1 MHILYLS
8 HYYPPEVNAPAN
20 RVSQFAR
27 AWVQEGHGATILTG
41 SPNHPMG
48 IIPPEYRGRPY
59 LRREYD
65 AGVTVVRVPI
75 YVAPN
80 RGVVRRSLSYVSY
93 SVSASILGPFIT
105 GKPDIIIATTPQF
118 LTAVSGC
125 WLATLKRVPFVLE
138 VRDLWPRSIVDL
150 GAMRPGT
157 PMIRLLETDETD
169 LYGRSDAIIVV
180 TVTFVHDMV
189 KRGIPRQ

>member
-27 AWVQEGHGATILTG
+27 AWVREGHGATILTG
-41 SPNHPMG
+41 FPNHPMG

-59 LRREYD
+59 VRREYD

-80 RGVVRRSLSYVSY
+80 RGIVRRSLTYASY

-105 GKPDIIIATTPQF
+105 GKPDIVIATTPQF

-157 PMIRLLETDETD
+157 PMIRLLEAAEMR
-169 LYGRSDAIIVV
+169 LYRRSYAIRVV
-180 TVTFVHDMV
+180 PGCFVHERAT
-189 KRGIPRQ
+189 RGLHR